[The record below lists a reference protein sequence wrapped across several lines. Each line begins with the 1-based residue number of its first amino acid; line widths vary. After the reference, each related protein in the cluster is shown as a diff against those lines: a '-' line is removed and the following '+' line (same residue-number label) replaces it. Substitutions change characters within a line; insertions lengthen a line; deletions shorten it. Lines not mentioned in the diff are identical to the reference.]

1 MAAKIRKAL
10 PEASVDL
17 IKGSKGVF
25 IVTADGREVWNKRM
39 MGDKFP
45 DEEKLVNE
53 LAGVKT

>member
-1 MAAKIRKAL
+1 LAAKIKKAI
-10 PEASVDL
+10 PDAAVDL

-25 IVTADGREVWNKRM
+25 IVTADGREVWNKKM

-53 LAGVKT
+53 LASVKF